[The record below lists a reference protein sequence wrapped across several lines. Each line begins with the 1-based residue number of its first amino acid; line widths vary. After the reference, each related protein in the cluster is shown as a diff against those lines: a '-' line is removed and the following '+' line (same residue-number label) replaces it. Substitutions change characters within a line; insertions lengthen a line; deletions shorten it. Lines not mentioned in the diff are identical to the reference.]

1 METVLGVSM
10 TPAAVHAIL
19 VEGEH
24 AEGATVDTDTFD
36 VSRGRADPAGPDQV
50 VSAILGTR
58 QGATE
63 SGCPLASVGVTWT
76 DPTQAA
82 ALRDL
87 LADQRID
94 KIMLVSAFLAAA
106 ALTQTVGSATRYA
119 HTALLFVE
127 PSAATMAVVDTGEG
141 SVADVRRQ
149 ALPDDDRAAVEA
161 VTALAA
167 GAEAMEP
174 RPDGLFVVGSDGVDI
189 ATIRMQLEAASSLV
203 VSTPEEPELA
213 LARGAALASAHPP
226 LFSSSTAAIAY
237 AQDPATGA
245 AIPHAVGLGYAAGAA
260 TVERGAEALAYSAD
274 PDDAVLPPAAGDVGS
289 PWTGSAAAPNEQRT
303 TRPFL
308 VAMSVLGLFVGGV
321 LALVIA
327 LAIAIRPH
335 VDTRPQIGAHAVAPA
350 APAPPPA
357 APTPAPAAPKPARGA
372 PPAAPAPAAPPP
384 PPALPLP
391 APRLPA
397 PAPGGPHGPP
407 IPVPRPPIPAGPPA
421 VPIPH
426 IPLPGIPHL

>member
-127 PSAATMAVVDTGEG
+127 PSAATMAVVDTGDG

-149 ALPDDDRAAVEA
+149 ALPDDDQAAVEA

-174 RPDGLFVVGSDGVDI
+174 RPDGLFVVGSDGVDV
-189 ATIRMQLEAASSLV
+189 ATIRMQLEAATSLV

-237 AQDPATGA
+237 AQDPA
-245 AIPHAVGLGYAAGAA
+245 AGAGS
-260 TVERGAEALAYSAD
+260 T
-274 PDDAVLPPAAGDVGS
+274 PAAGRSTPRDS
-289 PWTGSAAAPNEQRT
+289 RWRRRCRPRTPECARSRT
-303 TRPFL
+303 TSPGIARASAPRPGP
-308 VAMSVLGLFVGGV
+308 AS
-321 LALVIA
+321 
-327 LAIAIRPH
+327 
-335 VDTRPQIGAHAVAPA
+335 TRPSGIWPRRMAGKRPTTAKQSPMPTGRRHWPLRRKRWRTPTCSRRTGRGAAVA
-350 APAPPPA
+350 
-357 APTPAPAAPKPARGA
+357 
-372 PPAAPAPAAPPP
+372 
-384 PPALPLP
+384 LP
-391 APRLPA
+391 ADER
-397 PAPGGPHGPP
+397 
-407 IPVPRPPIPAGPPA
+407 
-421 VPIPH
+421 
-426 IPLPGIPHL
+426 

>member
-1 METVLGVSM
+1 M
-10 TPAAVHAIL
+10 TPTAVHAIL

-36 VSRGRADPAGPDQV
+36 VSRDRVDPPGPDQV

-63 SGCPLASVGVTWT
+63 SGCPVASVGVTWT

-94 KIMLVSAFLAAA
+94 KVMLVSAFLAAA

-127 PSAATMAVVDTGEG
+127 PSAATMAVVDTGDG

-149 ALPDDDRAAVEA
+149 ALPDDDHAAVA
-161 VTALAA
+161 ALTALAA

-174 RPDGLFVVGSDGVDI
+174 RPDGLFVVGSDGVDV
-189 ATIRMQLEAASSLV
+189 ATIRTQLQAASSLV

-245 AIPHAVGLGYAAGAA
+245 AIPHAVGLGYADGAA
-260 TVERGAEALAYSAD
+260 TVARGAEALAYSAELDD
-274 PDDAVLPPAAGDVGS
+274 PGLPPAGAFGAGDLDS
-289 PWTGSAAAPNEQRT
+289 PWTGSGAAPNEHRS

-335 VDTRPQIGAHAVAPA
+335 VDSRPQIGARAVAPA

-357 APTPAPAAPKPARGA
+357 A
-372 PPAAPAPAAPPP
+372 
-384 PPALPLP
+384 
-391 APRLPA
+391 
-397 PAPGGPHGPP
+397 
-407 IPVPRPPIPAGPPA
+407 
-421 VPIPH
+421 
-426 IPLPGIPHL
+426 